1 MNASDDDEAFEDTVE
16 SLAETE
22 NLEIKVY
29 TTAIMTPKPK
39 SATKSM
45 TTYKTLCTSRMKT
58 VNEAVKEHQGK
69 TLALKQIE
77 HLESLRDKLVEQEDR
92 MTQSY
97 EQFALEEH
105 EEIDAA
111 TTIYQ

>member
-39 SATKSM
+39 SATRSM
-45 TTYKTLCTSRMKT
+45 TTFKTFCTSRVKA
-58 VNEAVKEHQGK
+58 VNDAVKEYREE
-69 TLALKQIE
+69 TLALK
-77 HLESLRDKLVEQEDR
+77 
-92 MTQSY
+92 
-97 EQFALEEH
+97 
-105 EEIDAA
+105 
-111 TTIYQ
+111 

>member
-1 MNASDDDEAFEDTVE
+1 MSKQIEVFVDTVE
-16 SLAETE
+16 TAEVIE
-22 NLEIKVY
+22 NLESEVH

-39 SATKSM
+39 SATRSM
-45 TTYKTLCTSRMKT
+45 TTYKTFCTSRVKA
-58 VNEAVKEHQGK
+58 VNDAVKEYREE

-77 HLESLRDKLVEQEDR
+77 RLETIRDKLVEQEDR

-111 TTIYQ
+111 TTIY